1 MAKQPWRVPDHDP
14 ENKKPNQR
22 PGNEAGDWFDHQNG
36 TRSHHHHH
44 TRPLTRL
51 IAFIVGM
58 TLLLLGL
65 SLAFPVTGGLD
76 PYLVRAMIILF
87 IFGGAAAFW
96 SRSSLLR
103 IFKMAGLW
111 TVIVIMISGFYLYR
125 SDFGDRFMA
134 ALDPAGVVSSSD
146 GLIVHR
152 NRDGHFWLRA
162 DFNGVPLLLMVDTG
176 ASNVVLSPDDARK
189 IGLRPDRLE
198 FSGMAETANGSVKF
212 ARATVTSVGLG
223 DQTFFDVPVTVNG
236 AEMQGSLL
244 GMALLDRFA
253 SVEFRGDTLILRP

>member
-1 MAKQPWRVPDHDP
+1 MSNQPWRVPDHDP
-14 ENKKPNQR
+14 DHNRDK
-22 PGNEAGDWFDHQNG
+22 AGHRQH
-36 TRSHHHHH
+36 RSARDLHYGGH

-51 IAFIVGM
+51 IAFIIGM
-58 TLLLLGL
+58 SMLLLGL

-103 IFKMAGLW
+103 LMKIAGIW
-111 TVIVIMISGFYLYR
+111 TLVIVAISGFYLYR

-134 ALDPAGVVSSSD
+134 SLDPAGVVATGD
-146 GLIVHR
+146 GLIVQR
-152 NRDGHFWLRA
+152 SRDGHFWLRA
-162 DFNGVPLLLMVDTG
+162 RFNGVPLLMMVDTG
-176 ASNVVLSPDDARK
+176 ASNVVLSPNDAEK
-189 IGLRPDRLE
+189 IGLSSNQLSFTGRAD
-198 FSGMAETANGSVKF
+198 TANGSVSF
-212 ARATVTSVGLG
+212 ARATVTSVGIG

-244 GMALLDRFA
+244 GLTLLDRFA

>member
-1 MAKQPWRVPDHDP
+1 MANEPWRVPDHDHD
-14 ENKKPNQR
+14 KHSKWQR
-22 PGNEAGDWFDHQNG
+22 REEQKSWYNHQSG
-36 TRSHHHHH
+36 YDAPTHP

-51 IAFIVGM
+51 IAFIIGM

-65 SLAFPVTGGLD
+65 SLAFPVTTGAD
-76 PYLVRAMIILF
+76 PYLVRAMILLF

-96 SRSSLLR
+96 SRSSIWR
-103 IFKMAGLW
+103 FVKIAGIW
-111 TVIVIMISGFYLYR
+111 AMIVVAISGFYLYR

-134 ALDPAGVVSSSD
+134 ALDPAGVVPSDD

-162 DFNGVPLLLMVDTG
+162 RFDGVPLLLMVDTG
-176 ASNVVLSPDDARK
+176 ASNIVLSPEDARK
-189 IGLRPDRLE
+189 IGLRPERLS
-198 FSGMAETANGSVKF
+198 FTGRADTANGSVSF
-212 ARATVTSVGLG
+212 ARATITSVGVG

-244 GMALLDRFA
+244 GMTLLDRFA
-253 SVEFRGDTLILRP
+253 SVEIRGDTLILRP